1 MLCNKKNEPLICEK
15 SLIIMILIMV
25 KGAEKNRAN
34 HNSVHRIWDS
44 GCGHTNLQYK
54 RTHAFLPKVRLGARC
69 RNEVWEV
76 KNYLVF
82 VWWFLLLWRNIMNQ
96 SNLERIRFILLK
108 YPHHS
113 PSSKEIRVRI
123 KLGRSL
129 EAQSDACQWPYQR
142 SLDGKWLQGIY
153 QAGNKI
159 LMGKY
164 WKGNALRTQTP
175 DPR

>member
-1 MLCNKKNEPLICEK
+1 
-15 SLIIMILIMV
+15 MV
-25 KGAEKNRAN
+25 KGAEKNGAN
-34 HNSVHRIWDS
+34 HNSVHRIWHS
-44 GCGHTNLQYK
+44 GCGPTNLQYK
-54 RTHAFLPKVRLGARC
+54 RTHAFLPKASWGQGAEIKFRRL
-69 RNEVWEV
+69 

-82 VWWFLLLWRNIMNQ
+82 VWWFLLLWRTIMNQ
-96 SNLERIRFILLK
+96 SNLGRIRFILLK

-129 EAQSDACQWPYQR
+129 EAQSDAYQWPYQR

-159 LMGKY
+159 LMVKY
-164 WKGNALRTQTP
+164 WKGNALIPQTP